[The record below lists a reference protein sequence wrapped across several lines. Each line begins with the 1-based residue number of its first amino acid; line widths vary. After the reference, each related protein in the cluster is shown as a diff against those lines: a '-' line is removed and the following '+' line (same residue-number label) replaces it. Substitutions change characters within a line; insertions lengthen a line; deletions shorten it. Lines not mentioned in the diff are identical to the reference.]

1 MSNEQSASLCKRT
14 ARRRTLE
21 GSIVTKRL
29 LWRVFIGCLLCT
41 AVVRV
46 ASQAQ
51 TPQSS
56 PAGALIQMTSSST
69 VGVLLDEIPVG
80 PLREAAAANALTKS
94 SDFWIA
100 RAKDQVRLM
109 SYRLIFR
116 SGFHKTSSGTKPDSF
131 GPLPLPPQRDKWKV
145 TLNGAARRDTTIN
158 GH

>member
-1 MSNEQSASLCKRT
+1 M
-14 ARRRTLE
+14 
-21 GSIVTKRL
+21 TKHL
-29 LWRVFIGCLLCT
+29 LWRVFIGLLCT

-46 ASQAQ
+46 ESQAQ
-51 TPQSS
+51 TPQPS

-80 PLREAAAANALTKS
+80 PLREAAAANALAES

-116 SGFHKTSSGTKPDSF
+116 SGYHNTSNGAKPVSY
-131 GPLPLPPQRDKWKV
+131 GPLPLPPQRDKWNV
-145 TLNGAARRDTTIN
+145 ALNGAAVATPL
-158 GH
+158 